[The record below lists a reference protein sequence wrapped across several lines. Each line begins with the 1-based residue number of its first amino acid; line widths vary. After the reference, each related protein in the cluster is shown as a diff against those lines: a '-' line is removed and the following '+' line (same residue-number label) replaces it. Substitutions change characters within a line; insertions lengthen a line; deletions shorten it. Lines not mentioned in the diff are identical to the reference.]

1 MKRIFTIISIL
12 CIFAGVYLAAN
23 FHTNPGIFF
32 EVLAIAI
39 MSVVRGRNEE

>member
-1 MKRIFTIISIL
+1 MIRKCFTIISIM
-12 CIFAGVYLAAN
+12 CIFAGVYLVAN

-39 MSVVRGRNEE
+39 MSVVRGAK